1 MRNLVLEISM
11 DRSTEQSLSVKSCEH
26 CGKPTYEANL
36 TCHFCKKKYEP
47 CVVTGYPI
55 HSYDRVVFKNNGP
68 ELNAIRDMWNKWVE
82 AFGTDP
88 VTGMQA
94 APMY

>member
-1 MRNLVLEISM
+1 M
-11 DRSTEQSLSVKSCEH
+11 DRASEQVLSSRACEH
-26 CGKPTYEANL
+26 CGKATYEGNL
-36 TCHFCKKKYEP
+36 TCHFCKKKYDP

-55 HSYDRVVFKNNGP
+55 HSYDRVVFKANGP
-68 ELNAIRDMWNKWVE
+68 ELTGIRDYWNKWVE
-82 AFGTDP
+82 AFSTDP